1 MSQYRKVRD
10 QHLAIVAVGA
20 AAAALAVGLNR
31 GGPILAAGVAP
42 AAADWSELCWSVTQL
57 VDRKP
62 SRLCQNAA
70 ELGTW
75 DIAAIQLQTI
85 RSGLTQ
91 WARDL
96 LCAGFLPVKL
106 SCAPREPVH
115 VAVMAPRPHLAAVV
129 GPSSKPHRAWS
140 VRGIWPPG
148 RSHLSCAVPWVPS
161 PASS

>member
-1 MSQYRKVRD
+1 MSKYSKVRD

-42 AAADWSELCWSVTQL
+42 AAADWSELCSSWSIAQQ
-57 VDRKP
+57 VDHKP
-62 SRLCQNAA
+62 SLPCQDAA

-91 WARDL
+91 WACDL

-115 VAVMAPRPHLAAVV
+115 VAVMH
-129 GPSSKPHRAWS
+129 GT
-140 VRGIWPPG
+140 
-148 RSHLSCAVPWVPS
+148 
-161 PASS
+161 